1 LAIRVAPRAADLAGD
16 LAGRFIVLVSGT
28 RDAEAALA
36 GLDEARRE
44 LLTLGS
50 SGSAESAGNAP
61 FVSPVVLS
69 PQGPLLRV
77 AELQGDEVLHSVPG
91 IVADVLADAGV
102 ETGTVEIIEP
112 AGPLDALDHTPDAV
126 VLRVFP
132 TPAGADGVLPAR
144 WLDLAA
150 EWALGDSAPS
160 ELVALRLLGAPFT
173 VTASDAPATLHAA
186 GGART
191 WCDLVH
197 GNLRDRVR
205 SASITFGHAPH
216 MALAAGGPGCD
227 IPALLAR
234 FELLCELARDLQEGV
249 AYACVD
255 LEPTFEHIGAGLS
268 AGGWRAHDG
277 ASPNALVGQVG
288 DVAVPDAFPY
298 QVLGPG
304 HRARRAQLGLPS
316 LGQPLEGGRT
326 ELELGDPVD
335 WLPRYETRN
344 EARELGWKELR
355 GLLLTDTE
363 LATLVAERRG
373 DGQPDPND
381 GPVPGSALRSG
392 PDLDDIVLEALPH
405 PRRGLHVTLLEL
417 ASWIGHEAH
426 SDAPRT
432 VSPVLA
438 AYARWLASGLDH
450 DRRQALKPFA
460 ARLVGTRGQGLS
472 SSSWRPLAPADD
484 ARAWMAADWLAR
496 VQAPTWLRL
505 AGLDSLADRIARV
518 RPTKGHKHA
527 ERLVRLLGTAI
538 DTLSASPDGGPGP
551 SAEEA
556 AWDAWERASEGS
568 GWVAASEAAWVGVP
582 DELAT
587 SAELRVIELARNPA
601 VARGSKD
608 GGRTVAAGARAAALA
623 AAAEAAWRGAATG
636 AASAVDAVT
645 RGHVNDISLATAG
658 ERAARGAAQRLGI
671 DRDRVDVALE
681 QADAAARDELARLI
695 PLGPSRNGAALTLA
709 RKAAGGSAGG
719 TVWTEVH
726 ELTQGVVGEA
736 AWKAGLTAARIAV
749 DRILQTAAP
758 LVERATLVAV
768 AREAAGLAARAT
780 AARSPGAAL
789 DRGQAELQR
798 SALELLEALLAV
810 E

>member
-1 LAIRVAPRAADLAGD
+1 LAISVAPRAADLAGD
-16 LAGRFIVLVSGT
+16 LAGRFIVLITGT

-44 LLTLGS
+44 ILALGPS
-50 SGSAESAGNAP
+50 DSAGNAP
-61 FVSPVVLS
+61 FVSSVVLS
-69 PQGPLLRV
+69 PKGPLLRV
-77 AELQGDEVLHSVPG
+77 AELHGDEVLHSVPG

-102 ETGTVEIIEP
+102 EAGTVEIIEP
-112 AGPLDALDHTPDAV
+112 AGPLDALAQTPDAV

-197 GNLRDRVR
+197 GDLRDRVR
-205 SASITFGHAPH
+205 SASLTFGHAPH

-234 FELLCELARDLQEGV
+234 FELLGELARDLQEGV
-249 AYACVD
+249 AYACID
-255 LEPTFEHIGAGLS
+255 LEPTFEHVGSGLS
-268 AGGWRAHDG
+268 AAGWRANGG

-288 DVAVPDAFPY
+288 DIAVPDAFPY

-304 HRARRAQLGLPS
+304 HRARRAQQGGAPLGAA
-316 LGQPLEGGRT
+316 LEGGRA
-326 ELELGDPVD
+326 ELEIGDPVD
-335 WLPRYETRN
+335 WLPRYETRS

-355 GLLLTDTE
+355 GLLLTDRE
-363 LATLVAERRG
+363 LAALVAERHG
-373 DGQPDPND
+373 PGHPDPNE
-381 GPVPGSALRSG
+381 GLVPGSALRSG

-417 ASWIGHEAH
+417 ASWIDHEPH

-438 AYARWLASGLDH
+438 AYARWLASGLDQ
-450 DRRQALKPFA
+450 DRRQALKPYA

-472 SSSWRPLAPADD
+472 SSAWRPLAPADE

-496 VQAPTWLRL
+496 VQAPTWLRM
-505 AGLDSLADRIARV
+505 AGLESLADRIAKV
-518 RPTKGHKHA
+518 RPTKGHRHV
-527 ERLVRLLGTAI
+527 ERLVRLLGAAI
-538 DTLSASPDGGPGP
+538 DTLGAAADGASGPG
-551 SAEEA
+551 AEEA
-556 AWDAWERASEGS
+556 AWDAWERASEAC

-587 SAELRVIELARNPA
+587 GAELRVIELARNPGA
-601 VARGSKD
+601 PRGAKD
-608 GGRTVAAGARAAALA
+608 GGRTVAAGARTAALA

-636 AASAVDAVT
+636 AAAAVDAVT

-671 DRDRVDVALE
+671 DRDRVDLALE
-681 QADAAARDELARLI
+681 QADAAAREELVRLI
-695 PLGPSRNGAALTLA
+695 PAGPSRNGAALGLA
-709 RKAAGGSAGG
+709 RKAAAGSAGG
-719 TVWTEVH
+719 TEWTEVH

-736 AWKAGLTAARIAV
+736 AWAAGLAAARIAV
-749 DRILQTAAP
+749 DRVLQTAAP
-758 LVERATLVAV
+758 LVERAVLVAV
-768 AREAAGLAARAT
+768 ARETAGLAARV
-780 AARSPGAAL
+780 AAGRDPDGGL
-789 DRGQAELQR
+789 DRGREELQR
-798 SALELLEALLAV
+798 AALGLLDALLAV